1 MKLWRV
7 IPTLLAAFTFGG
19 CAQFDK
25 DLDALCDVTAST
37 LDATPDARA
46 AQLQRDILAEFS
58 PESKAGVAIKPALEL
73 IEPTSFYEVIR
84 EAAKEEG
91 HTSWECAAMQQLEA
105 RARAD
110 KKADMCNGVGASMNK
125 LAFALVPLM
134 RAEIPAVNKDLVPPE
149 KQLEVLQTFD
159 REATERL
166 RALASNSDDA
176 YYKRK
181 DALLGVLGCK
191 DAPRA
196 QTACE
201 DLEKALPT
209 LTNNSRVVALGA
221 AYGVALK
228 RSGLDP
234 SSFQAKFQ
242 LRMQQVASQK
252 MQGAIEGPLG
262 DITRLTGCDFK

>member
-7 IPTLLAAFTFGG
+7 VLPVSAVFIFGG

-25 DLDALCDVTAST
+25 DLGALCDLTSRELEA
-37 LDATPDARA
+37 APEARA
-46 AQLQRDILAEFS
+46 AQIQRDILADFS
-58 PESKAGVAIKPALEL
+58 PESEAGVAIKPALEL
-73 IEPTSFYEVIR
+73 IDPTSFYEVIR
-84 EAAKEEG
+84 ESAKEEG
-91 HTSWECAAMQQLEA
+91 HASWECAAMQELEA

-134 RAEIPAVNKDLVPPE
+134 RAEIPAVNKEIVPPE

-166 RALASNSDDA
+166 RTLASNSDDA
-176 YYKRK
+176 YYKKK
-181 DALLGVLGCK
+181 DELLEVLGCK
-191 DAPRA
+191 EAPRSE
-196 QTACE
+196 TACD
-201 DLEKALPT
+201 DLQVALPT
-209 LTNNSRVVALGA
+209 LTNNSRVVALGT

-228 RSGLDP
+228 RAGLDP

-242 LRMQQVASQK
+242 LRMQQVAAQK